1 MLRFL
6 SRNKRFLSLLL
17 LLAATLTLFARD
29 IRGSRSNSFFDR
41 ILLVLATPPLKL
53 TTSIFNSAGRLWR
66 RYVALINAER
76 ENEHL
81 RSQRDMLLVEN
92 QLLKEQARE
101 NERLRELLTFKQRNS
116 FRMIPAEII
125 GRDPTSWFKSIIIDK
140 GAHDGVVQG
149 AGVITPEGVVGRII
163 KVAPS
168 SAHVLLLI
176 DVNSNIDAVVQRSR
190 ARGIVVGTGE
200 NLCRLAY
207 VQKTEDIQE
216 GDQVITSG
224 LGGIF
229 PSGMLIGSVITLHSN
244 KGGFFQHIE
253 LQPAVDFSRLHEVF
267 VVLSDRV
274 AQ

>member
-1 MLRFL
+1 MLQFL
-6 SRNKRFLSLLL
+6 SRNKRLLFLLL

-29 IRGSRSNSFFDR
+29 IRGSGSPTFFDR
-41 ILLVLATPPLKL
+41 ALLVLATPPLKL
-53 TTSIFNSAGRLWR
+53 TTSVFDGVAKLWR
-66 RYVALINAER
+66 RYVALIHAER
-76 ENEHL
+76 ENEQL
-81 RSQRDMLLVEN
+81 RSQRDALLVEN

-101 NERLRELLTFKQRNS
+101 NQHLRELLTFKQRLP

-140 GAHDGVVQG
+140 GSTDGVSQG

-200 NLCRLAY
+200 TLCRLAY
-207 VQKTEDIQE
+207 VQKTENIVE
-216 GDQVITSG
+216 GDRVITSG

-229 PSGMLIGSVITLHSN
+229 PSGILIGSVVTLRHD
-244 KGGFFQHIE
+244 KGGFFQYIE
-253 LQPAVDFSRLHEVF
+253 LQPAVDFSKLHEVF
-267 VVLSDRV
+267 VVLSDRTGS
-274 AQ
+274 